1 MSVTP
6 TPEEGTTPEAGEDR
20 DHLVETQEGEST
32 EENTVMNFFKTLV
45 SWKFAWAYFIV
56 TFIVIFVIGIIPFE
70 LRVTSQYQIKMCF
83 WT

>member
-45 SWKFAWAYFIV
+45 S
-56 TFIVIFVIGIIPFE
+56 
-70 LRVTSQYQIKMCF
+70 
-83 WT
+83 